1 MIEAIILSTF
11 SLLVGGLVGALIGA
25 SLLEYRVK
33 RVTQKNGN
41 KVYMWKGFVDPTCVF
56 ITSEISG
63 DGVVFDEN
71 GNIISVKSH
80 VKTR

>member
-33 RVTQKNGN
+33 RVTQKSGN

-56 ITSEISG
+56 ITSETSG
-63 DGVVFDEN
+63 DVVVFDEN
-71 GNIISVKSH
+71 GYIIHVELNVKE
-80 VKTR
+80 

>member
-11 SLLVGGLVGALIGA
+11 SLLLGGLVGAFIGA

-80 VKTR
+80 VETR

>member
-33 RVTQKNGN
+33 KVTQKSGN
-41 KVYMWKGFVDPTCVF
+41 KIYMWKGFVDPTCVF
-56 ITSEISG
+56 ITSETSE
-63 DGVVFDEN
+63 DGVVFDKN
-71 GNIISVKSH
+71 GNIISVHSH

>member
-25 SLLEYRVK
+25 SLFEYRVK

-41 KVYMWKGFVDPTCVF
+41 KIYMWKGFVDPTCIF